1 MAKLVSEKL
10 GAKYIDA
17 MKKIKHTSSQTGLNR
32 EKRLKNLD
40 NVFELRDFNSLNDD
54 SILIFV
60 DDITTTG
67 ATINELAKIVKSKLP
82 NIEIR

>member
-1 MAKLVSEKL
+1 
-10 GAKYIDA
+10 

-40 NVFELRDFNSLNDD
+40 NVFELKDLDGLNDD

-67 ATINELAKIVKSKLP
+67 STINKLAKVVKDKLP
-82 NIEIR
+82 NMEIW